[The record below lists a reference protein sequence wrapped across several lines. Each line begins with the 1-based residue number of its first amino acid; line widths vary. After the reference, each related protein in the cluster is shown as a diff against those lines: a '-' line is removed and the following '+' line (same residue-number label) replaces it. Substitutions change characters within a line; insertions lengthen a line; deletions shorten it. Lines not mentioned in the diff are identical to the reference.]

1 MDNNQ
6 PVGMFYILFSVTLH
20 LKHPHTLLQLS
31 REFVCVIVS
40 VSVYDIYVLY
50 ICISF
55 STVKHLFQ
63 GDGDRYQIVIIPRT
77 GKNCTSETENK
88 THGS

>member
-20 LKHPHTLLQLS
+20 LKHPHTLQQLS

-40 VSVYDIYVLY
+40 VPVSVFVFVSVFVAHSLTASKR
-50 ICISF
+50 IC
-55 STVKHLFQ
+55 
-63 GDGDRYQIVIIPRT
+63 G
-77 GKNCTSETENK
+77 CETK
-88 THGS
+88 AKLTAH